1 MNKMIWKWLSF
12 GLIAVYLCIIASYCG
27 QQKCA
32 LPVLSKALSTTGAQL
47 AVVDIQGWVKQ
58 EHLLMDEATLEES
71 VRETFDKLGINE
83 NDVQFEKKQNSYFCQ
98 VRGELHAKDLV
109 LVVMSQVIYD
119 KGAQHAASYTA
130 INAEIQ
136 GENASGK
143 EWEKKIS
150 KILTGIGPRA
160 RINTCLVGWL
170 DGKLN
175 KNNLEHRLF
184 LAFHSIQAVVQE
196 PMFVDDIASFTGY
209 TPSLMEFF
217 TVNEQK
223 VNIHMAMRYHP
234 FEERTYVTIGTPVI
248 TRGY

>member
-1 MNKMIWKWLSF
+1 MKKVAWKWLSF
-12 GLIAVYLCIIASYCG
+12 GLIAVYICIIVTYGG

-32 LPVLSKALSTTGAQL
+32 LPVLSKALSTTGAEV
-47 AVVDIQGWVKQ
+47 AFVDIQGWVKQ
-58 EHLLMDEATLEES
+58 EHLRMDEAALEEN
-71 VRETFDKLGINE
+71 VRESFDKLGYNG
-83 NDVQFEKKQNSYFCQ
+83 NDVQIEKKQNSYFCK
-98 VRGELHAKDLV
+98 VRGELRDPNLV
-109 LVVMSQVIYD
+109 IVVMSQMIYA
-119 KGAQHAASYTA
+119 KGIQPAVSYTA

-136 GENASGK
+136 GQNASGE
-143 EWEKKIS
+143 EWERKIG
-150 KILTGIGPRA
+150 KILAEIGPRP
-160 RINTCLVGWL
+160 RINTCLVGRL

-209 TPSLMEFF
+209 TPNLTEFF

-223 VNIHMAMRYHP
+223 VNVHMAVRYHP
-234 FEERTYVTIGTPVI
+234 SEERTYVTIGTPVI